1 MFEHRRQP
9 GFIDVDAEKVRNAS
23 KLPFKVINEI
33 VKVQQQHIRQPAHFP
48 PATDVI
54 PEGWHRESWQGV
66 VVEPMQVIV
75 PHVTINGQ
83 NWWATTIWCAVHQ
96 VASFLRETQVMV
108 EHAPNYVPRIAAY
121 IKVADARIDDER
133 IAWEVAL
140 DAAPVPLRL
149 ELHEHLREG
158 RGPIQPRRKTAPGFA
173 VQTRLPSEDEL
184 EDELLRKGSSGFRP
198 GYDDDVVIPEPKP
211 IPTRGVE

>member
-9 GFIDVDAEKVRNAS
+9 SFIDVDAEKVRNAS

-33 VKVQQQHIRQPAHFP
+33 VKVQQQHIRQLSHFP

-54 PEGWHRESWQGV
+54 PEGWHRKSRQGV

-121 IKVADARIDDER
+121 IKVADARIDEER

-173 VQTRLPSEDEL
+173 
-184 EDELLRKGSSGFRP
+184 
-198 GYDDDVVIPEPKP
+198 I
-211 IPTRGVE
+211 